1 MSCNHATGQCDEGC
15 ASGWTGTTCDKECK
29 AGTYGHNCV
38 NNCSGHCL
46 HDSHCNKQTGHCD
59 SGCNLGYTNGDC
71 SKDDIS
77 YNKVATLSPP
87 STAVNLEA
95 KNAVDGN
102 IATCMRTGDIEV
114 TAKDKTV
121 WWIVDLGRV
130 YNVYNIN
137 IQFKNYDGY
146 ETRQRGR
153 FAGFSLTRFTLC
165 YEHGDEVNFE
175 KGFILKKKVESVMPC
190 VWQGRIYVPGNG
202 PRKRSVW
209 VIYSYEPILS
219 THPVKGRT
227 SVLQLVVDHRTH
239 DIDQVKRKQGATIQ
253 RFKDC
258 EKPNKTHQ
266 NKVHRSVKKRIVEYN
281 PQDFHQTSTK
291 SRK

>member
-1 MSCNHATGQCDEGC
+1 MNCIHCVFHV
-15 ASGWTGTTCDKECK
+15 
-29 AGTYGHNCV
+29 AGLLAAFAY
-38 NNCSGHCL
+38 
-46 HDSHCNKQTGHCD
+46 
-59 SGCNLGYTNGDC
+59 
-71 SKDDIS
+71 DDIS

-153 FAGFSLTRFTLC
+153 FAGFSLYVSDKYVSNITEIKSSTLC
-165 YEHGDEVNFE
+165 YKDGPQLPPLNFTTIYTE
-175 KGFILKKKVESVMPC
+175 KG
-190 VWQGRIYVPGNG
+190 RY
-202 PRKRSVW
+202 
-209 VIYSYEPILS
+209 VIYYNERLDGVIYPGGYEVRNAYNELCEVI
-219 THPVKGRT
+219 V
-227 SVLQLVVDHRTH
+227 
-239 DIDQVKRKQGATIQ
+239 QV
-253 RFKDC
+253 
-258 EKPNKTHQ
+258 
-266 NKVHRSVKKRIVEYN
+266 
-281 PQDFHQTSTK
+281 
-291 SRK
+291 